1 VARIGDISAQGIA
14 LVLRRRFEPGAI
26 LFIEPLAVAGQTP
39 VFLLAQVVRAAAA
52 EDGEWLHG
60 CRFANELGEDEVRTL
75 C

>member
-1 VARIGDISAQGIA
+1 
-14 LVLRRRFEPGAI
+14 
-26 LFIEPLAVAGQTP
+26 
-39 VFLLAQVVRAAAA
+39 LLAQVVRAAAT